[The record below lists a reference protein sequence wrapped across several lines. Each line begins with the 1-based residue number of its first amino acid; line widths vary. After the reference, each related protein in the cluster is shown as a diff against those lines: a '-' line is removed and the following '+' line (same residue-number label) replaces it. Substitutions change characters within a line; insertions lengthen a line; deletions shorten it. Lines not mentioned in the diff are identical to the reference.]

1 MQGGLFESTDSFN
14 VKTSRCKAGL
24 KTPIRSDGGIYQ
36 INILNDEIFVSGK
49 NKIKGWINCGYAKK
63 TDGKDI
69 KEGDVLNF
77 TWTDLP
83 LSTSKEK
90 TVSHE
95 CKVRIIS
102 NDEFKLEEIIKGKS
116 LAFGGW
122 RRITTTSGY
131 DYLEEEKDEE
141 K

>member
-1 MQGGLFESTDSFN
+1 MQ
-14 VKTSRCKAGL
+14 
-24 KTPIRSDGGIYQ
+24 
-36 INILNDEIFVSGK
+36 
-49 NKIKGWINCGYAKK
+49 K